1 MTHTKRDE
9 FNKQL
14 HAGKGL
20 FKLERFEQT
29 MDQIGKPWTGVR
41 VVEITSGVEVCDN
54 KEYYPVETSPDLSRR
69 IVACLNH
76 CQGIS
81 TEELEKQ
88 NKLMGVG

>member
-1 MTHTKRDE
+1 MATDRNTE
-9 FNKQL
+9 FNERL
-14 HAGKGL
+14 HAGEGL
-20 FKLERFEQT
+20 FKLERFEQFT
-29 MDQIGKPWTGVR
+29 DRTGSPATGVR
-41 VVEITSGVEVCDN
+41 VVEVVSGTEVCDN
-54 KEYYPVETSPDLSRR
+54 KDYYPVNTSPDLSRR